1 MANELLKTLIAK
13 SLNSRLNKKLTQWRT
28 VMNNFIG
35 IVGVVLLIAVLII
48 AGPLL
53 LLWAL
58 NTLFPVLA
66 IPYTVWT
73 WLAALILGS
82 ALSPTIRVKK

>member
-1 MANELLKTLIAK
+1 
-13 SLNSRLNKKLTQWRT
+13 
-28 VMNNFIG
+28 MNNTIGMIG
-35 IVGVVLLIAVLII
+35 IVLLVVLLVI

-53 LLWAL
+53 ILWAL

-73 WLAALILGS
+73 WLAALIVGS

>member
-1 MANELLKTLIAK
+1 MKNLLYVVGIIALIA
-13 SLNSRLNKKLTQWRT
+13 L
-28 VMNNFIG
+28 
-35 IVGVVLLIAVLII
+35 VVV

-53 LLWAL
+53 LIWAL

-73 WLAALILGS
+73 WLAALILG
-82 ALSPTIRVKK
+82 ATVSPTVKVKR